1 MSRRTRALVVSP
13 DPGLVQQV
21 RSALDAKGVPTETV
35 STATEAFGLVASG
48 TWGLVIA
55 AASLPDRSGYDLV
68 KDLKSVLE
76 PPLVL
81 LVGEDRDG
89 KAISRSHAAGADG
102 FIHRPL
108 KASDLIGRIRDLT
121 GPEWFEAAGDIDS
134 DWAPGVTGAHAESL
148 VDPGTGMF
156 DVEDN
161 TGYSV
166 SVIDDGDS
174 DEQAPT
180 GHTQEL
186 PALAIEAFDEAH
198 PVAVPVDPLITAHGL
213 ARVTTGEAPVV
224 TPDEDLDAA
233 QEEASAPPV
242 VLGPN
247 TGKHG
252 TVRPRGV
259 ATLQDV
265 DARLDELLEPGG
277 ALSKRIEDAV
287 TAAVTKALADSLPA
301 VIAGLRQDD
310 T

>member
-148 VDPGTGMF
+148 VDPAPGLF

-224 TPDEDLDAA
+224 TPDEDLDAPK
-233 QEEASAPPV
+233 EEASAPPV
-242 VLGPN
+242 VLGPD

-259 ATLQDV
+259 ATMADV

-287 TAAVTKALADSLPA
+287 AAAVTKALADSLPA
-301 VIAGLRQDD
+301 VIAGLRKDD